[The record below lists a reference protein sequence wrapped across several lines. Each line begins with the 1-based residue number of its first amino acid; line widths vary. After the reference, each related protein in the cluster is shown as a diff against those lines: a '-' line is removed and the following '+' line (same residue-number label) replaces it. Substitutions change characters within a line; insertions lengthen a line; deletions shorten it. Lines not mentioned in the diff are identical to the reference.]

1 MLKMMPLQIEG
12 KQARMNATFFTV
24 VFYEIGIRRKPGI
37 IRKLAVSEGSFAIGS
52 LCVPNIGLP

>member
-1 MLKMMPLQIEG
+1 MPLQIEG

-24 VFYEIGIRRKPGI
+24 LFYEIGIRRKPGI